1 MIAHIM
7 TNKKFQS
14 LIKELFIRC
23 RKLNISLVFIIQS
36 YFSVPKDVR
45 LNLTHYLIMK
55 INNRK
60 ELQNIAIN
68 HSADIDY
75 QDFIKICREFTKESY
90 SFLTI
95 DTTLSSSYPLRFRKN
110 LFDTL

>member
-1 MIAHIM
+1 M
-7 TNKKFQS
+7 
-14 LIKELFIRC
+14 FIRFG
-23 RKLNISLVFIIQS
+23 KLNISLVLITQS
-36 YFSVPKDVR
+36 YFRVPKDVR

-60 ELQNIAIN
+60 ELQNIAVN

-75 QDFIKICREFTKESY
+75 QDFINIYRECTREPY

-95 DTTLSSSYPLRFRKN
+95 DTTLPASDPLRFRKS
-110 LFDTL
+110 LFHSL